1 MHPRVSLRVLD
12 RSIQESKRVKQK
24 ITRKAAA
31 PKVIGKRA
39 GKPARPMLPGA
50 GIGAQPPKFVPQPRK
65 K

>member
-1 MHPRVSLRVLD
+1 M
-12 RSIQESKRVKQK
+12 KQK

-31 PKVIGKRA
+31 PKVIGKPA

-50 GIGAQPPKFVPQPRK
+50 GIGAQPPKFLPQPRK